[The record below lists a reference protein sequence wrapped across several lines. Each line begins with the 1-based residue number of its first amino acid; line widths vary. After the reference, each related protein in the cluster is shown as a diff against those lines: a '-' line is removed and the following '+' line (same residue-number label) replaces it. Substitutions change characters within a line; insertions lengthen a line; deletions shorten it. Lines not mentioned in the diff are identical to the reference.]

1 MGTAFET
8 TVVVLAIL
16 SLFAASLQVFALVQ
30 AKLKK

>member
-8 TVVVLAIL
+8 SIIVLAIL

-30 AKLKK
+30 AKQKK